1 MPSDSAPAPSGYGP
15 GVPTRVDY
23 SIKAYS
29 LASIESC
36 SNVQSKT
43 LEINIHHLEI
53 AEISREILDVTVARR

>member
-1 MPSDSAPAPSGYGP
+1 
-15 GVPTRVDY
+15 VPTRVDY